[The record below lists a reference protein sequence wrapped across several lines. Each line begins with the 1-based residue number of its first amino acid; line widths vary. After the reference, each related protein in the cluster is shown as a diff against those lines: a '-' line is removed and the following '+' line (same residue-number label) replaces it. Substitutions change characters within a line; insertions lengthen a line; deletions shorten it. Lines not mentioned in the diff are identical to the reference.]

1 MALDVALNWLR
12 GPLMDISGLVDMV
25 SSFFFQFRGIPV
37 RELPRE
43 STSTIN
49 CLVALTNAWAVGDS
63 AGHVSVFDL
72 QCKRLLRT
80 YRHGHPV
87 YTVAS
92 FGENGF
98 MCNAGHGFWVWNN
111 HKSRRVPGEDENCIF
126 KLVSFPDGLAASCSK
141 LNGEVHVYDL
151 HGASTFLHILL
162 GPGRVSDIVECG
174 DRLASVHETEDAAFN
189 IAVQLW
195 DARRG
200 TIVHT
205 VQLQCPFIYNVISI
219 EHSLVFIDPQLR
231 VHVHDLETGHQDV
244 VAMTYRLCAIPDGRV
259 LITSV
264 VDDTFQ
270 TVELPSPSA
279 RPAAPPDNTKDT
291 SEPRGICWMLY
302 SPAGFIVSCKYN
314 KISVWK

>member
-1 MALDVALNWLR
+1 M
-12 GPLMDISGLVDMV
+12 
-25 SSFFFQFRGIPV
+25 
-37 RELPRE
+37 
-43 STSTIN
+43 
-49 CLVALTNAWAVGDS
+49 
-63 AGHVSVFDL
+63 
-72 QCKRLLRT
+72 
-80 YRHGHPV
+80 
-87 YTVAS
+87 
-92 FGENGF
+92 
-98 MCNAGHGFWVWNN
+98 
-111 HKSRRVPGEDENCIF
+111 
-126 KLVSFPDGLAASCSK
+126 
-141 LNGEVHVYDL
+141 
-151 HGASTFLHILL
+151 
-162 GPGRVSDIVECG
+162 SDIVECR
-174 DRLASVHETEDAAFN
+174 DRLASVHETEDAASS

-231 VHVHDLETGHQDV
+231 VHVHDLETGHQDA

-270 TVELPSPSA
+270 TVELPSVSA
-279 RPAAPPDNTKDT
+279 RPSAPPDNTKDT

-302 SPAGFIVSCKYN
+302 SPDGFIVSCKYN